1 MRGLQKSKR
10 VSWASDL
17 NLCQVKLFLSDES
30 PSQVGLGGQDHL
42 QAKES
47 WPWHPIGAG
56 SDDNL
61 PPGFEGLQPAN
72 SLQNKLSQIPLVQ
85 WRCPSRFVLDTT
97 WQVAAG
103 EESKEVEFESQREM
117 RVLEAVYPRPSA
129 IPPNPAPPMSADESY
144 YNDQYTP
151 KIPITPIEDEDVDTS
166 SSSSIALPVTTM
178 PSAPTTTMPSAPI
191 TTMPSHSANELP
203 LPGMVPGVEPDVVS
217 AAYSALNAAM
227 SNTTQGN
234 LIDPNLLIKLLS
246 DPSLIEKLVSTHG
259 PSTSSQQ
266 SPNPPPMPKLPPAVS
281 LAEPPL
287 PVHPRPTHLPFSTPS
302 SSSSS
307 HYPPQSR
314 AGPIHV
320 PAPLPVSVSVSVS
333 NLQSHPPPP
342 VEVNPPAKKDI
353 SYYKSLI
360 QQHGGEKPESAN
372 NNNNN
377 TNNNNLKT
385 RDMKPKVMKPCIY
398 FNSTRGCR
406 HGANCVFQHDSSS
419 QRVTSLPEAQS
430 AKRMKMDREITGT

>member
-47 WPWHPIGAG
+47 WPWHPAGAA

-61 PPGFEGLQPAN
+61 PPGFEGLQPTN
-72 SLQNKLSQIPLVQ
+72 SLQNKLSQIPLIQ
-85 WRCPSRFVLDTT
+85 WRCPIRFVLDPA

-103 EESKEVEFESQREM
+103 EESKEVYFESQREM

-129 IPPNPAPPMSADESY
+129 VPPNPASPMRPDESY
-144 YNDQYTP
+144 YNDQNTP
-151 KIPITPIEDEDVDTS
+151 KIPITPIEDEDVIPADPS
-166 SSSSIALPVTTM
+166 SSSSSSMAP
-178 PSAPTTTMPSAPI
+178 PTTTNGLA
-191 TTMPSHSANELP
+191 T
-203 LPGMVPGVEPDVVS
+203 PGMVPGVEPDVVS
-217 AAYSALNAAM
+217 AAYSALNTAM

-246 DPSLIEKLVSTHG
+246 DPSLLEKLVSTHA

-266 SPNPPPMPKLPPAVS
+266 SQSPQPPPMPKLPPAVS

-287 PVHPRPTHLPFSTPS
+287 PVHPRPTQLSFSAPS
-302 SSSSS
+302 SSSNT
-307 HYPPQSR
+307 HYQLQSR
-314 AGPIHV
+314 AGPVHV
-320 PAPLPVSVSVSVS
+320 PVPLPVSVSISAS
-333 NLQSHPPPP
+333 NLQSHPLPP
-342 VEVNPPAKKDI
+342 VEVNPNASAKKDI
-353 SYYKSLI
+353 NYYKSLI
-360 QQHGGEKPESAN
+360 QQHGGEKPETVN

-377 TNNNNLKT
+377 SNNVQKT
-385 RDMKPKVMKPCIY
+385 RDMKPKIMKPCIY
-398 FNSTRGCR
+398 FNSARGCR
-406 HGANCVFQHDSSS
+406 NGANCVFQHE
-419 QRVTSLPEAQS
+419 RVSSLPEAQS

>member
-42 QAKES
+42 QAKDS
-47 WPWHPIGAG
+47 WSWHSGGAS

-61 PPGFEGLQPAN
+61 PPGFEGIQPAN
-72 SLQNKLSQIPLVQ
+72 LLQNKLSQIPVIQ
-85 WRCPSRFVLDTT
+85 WKCPSRFVLDPT

-103 EESKEVEFESQREM
+103 EESKESEVESQREM

-129 IPPNPAPPMSADESY
+129 VPPNPVSTMGNDESY
-144 YNDQYTP
+144 YNDQQTP
-151 KIPITPIEDEDVDTS
+151 VIPVTPIEDEDTSPDTS
-166 SSSSIALPVTTM
+166 SSITPVTSSNGM
-178 PSAPTTTMPSAPI
+178 PP
-191 TTMPSHSANELP
+191 
-203 LPGMVPGVEPDVVS
+203 PGMVPGVEPDVVT

-234 LIDPNLLIKLLS
+234 LIDPNLLIKILS
-246 DPSLIEKLVSTHG
+246 DPSIIQKLVSTHG
-259 PSTSSQQ
+259 PSTSSQPISQ
-266 SPNPPPMPKLPPAVS
+266 PPPVPTTLPPAIS
-281 LAEPPL
+281 LPDPPL
-287 PVHPRPTHLPFSTPS
+287 PAHTRPTHLPFSTPS
-302 SSSSS
+302 SSGT
-307 HYPPQSR
+307 HYPPPGR
-314 AGPIHV
+314 VGPVPVHVSV
-320 PAPLPVSVSVSVS
+320 PAPVSVPVS
-333 NLQSHPPPP
+333 NMQPPPP
-342 VEVNPPAKKDI
+342 PPPEVNPTGKKDI
-353 SYYKSLI
+353 NYYKSLI
-360 QQHGGEKPESAN
+360 QQHGGEKQEAVNYN

-377 TNNNNLKT
+377 NNNNQKT
-385 RDMKPKVMKPCIY
+385 RDVKQKIMKPCIY

-419 QRVTSLPEAQS
+419 QRVNSLQESQS